1 MYKKI
6 TISDYAGIII
16 TFIFL
21 ILFIFVF
28 KLQIVEN
35 EKYKNIAEKNVV
47 RIQTIYPTRGE
58 IFDRKY
64 RPIVLNKPSYN
75 LYITPGKIADK
86 NIVSTFVSNN
96 FDKNI
101 EEIKKIIHAN
111 RYRSYQDV
119 LLIQNVEYEKMVK
132 ISEQLNYYPSLLF
145 KAEKVREYY
154 FKNHFTGYTGRITEE
169 EYSNRRKDGYSINS
183 NIGKTGLEKYYEDI
197 LHGDNGQQVLQVDA
211 SGNNLEFFKHNL
223 QEAPINGDDLILTI
237 DNDLQAYISS
247 IFPKNKK
254 GSIVIMDIKTGG
266 ILAYVSKPDFDPNL
280 FTGGISAKQWNDII
294 TDPDKPLLDRII
306 HGSYPPGSVYKPI
319 LASLGLEEM
328 VIDTKTKLTKCDGGM
343 WFGNRYFK
351 CWLEK
356 GHGRLTVVDAIKYSC
371 DVFFY
376 DLSTRFSL
384 EQVNRYT
391 KQNYLSTR
399 TGIDLPGERKGFFP
413 SRKWY
418 IDNYGKYVGIL
429 GHKVNLAIGQ
439 GEVLVTPLQICAYYS
454 ALGNDGIWR
463 RPHLLAKRIEAE
475 HTYKNYVEQKHLPMS
490 DATLKLIQNSLY
502 KTVNESYG
510 TGTAASI
517 KGIKVYGKTGSAENH
532 MGKITHAWFSG
543 YAKCD
548 KFEIGFTVF
557 IENGGHGGS
566 ISAPIASKL
575 ISYYYGITK

>member
-1 MYKKI
+1 MYRKFA
-6 TISDYAGIII
+6 ISDYIRYVIV
-16 TFIFL
+16 FIFF
-21 ILFIFVF
+21 ILLFFVF
-28 KLQIVEN
+28 KLQIIEG
-35 EKYKNIAEKNVV
+35 EKYKNIAEKNIV

-58 IFDRKY
+58 IYDRKY

-75 LYITPGKIADK
+75 LYITPGMIVDK
-86 NIVSTFVSNN
+86 EKVVKFVSNN
-96 FDKNI
+96 YEKDSNEI
-101 EEIKKIIHAN
+101 EKIIHEN
-111 RYRSYQDV
+111 RYRSYQDI
-119 LLIQNVEYEKMVK
+119 LLIQNVPFEKMV
-132 ISEQLNYYPSLLF
+132 ITSEQLNYYPSLLF

-154 FKNHFTGYTGRITEE
+154 FTNHFTGYTGRVTKD
-169 EYSNRRKDGYSINS
+169 EYNKLQTKGYSINS
-183 NIGKTGLEKYYEDI
+183 NIGKTGLEKYYENI
-197 LHGDNGQQVLQVDA
+197 LRGKNGQQVLQIDA
-211 SGNNLEFFKHNL
+211 KGNNLEFFKHNL
-223 QEAPINGDDLILTI
+223 QTAPQNGADLILTI
-237 DNDLQAYISS
+237 DNDLQEYISS
-247 IFPKNKK
+247 IFPVNKK
-254 GSIVIMDIKTGG
+254 GSIVVMDIKTGG
-266 ILAYVSKPDFDPNL
+266 ILAYVSKPDFDFNI
-280 FTGGISAKQWNDII
+280 FTGGISTKQWNNII

-319 LASLGLEEM
+319 LATLGLEEK
-328 VIDTKTKLTKCDGGM
+328 VIDSKTKLIKCDGGM

-356 GHGRLTVVDAIKYSC
+356 GHGRLSVVDAIKYSC

-384 EQVNRYT
+384 EQINRYT

-475 HTYKNYVEQKHLPMS
+475 HTYKDFVEQKHLPIS

-566 ISAPIASKL
+566 VSAPIARKF
-575 ISYYYGITK
+575 INYYYGIME